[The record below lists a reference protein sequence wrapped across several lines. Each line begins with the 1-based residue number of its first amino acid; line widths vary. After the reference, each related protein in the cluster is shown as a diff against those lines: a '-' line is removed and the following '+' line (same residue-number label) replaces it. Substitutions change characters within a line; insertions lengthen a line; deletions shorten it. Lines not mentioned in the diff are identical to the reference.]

1 MLLLFISNMPYLLPE
16 FLLSSRLILSQWETA
31 LLYNDV
37 SHCLGTSLESALIVQ
52 WVLLFLRYNI
62 NNISFILNSQ
72 LSDLKI

>member
-16 FLLSSRLILSQWETA
+16 FLLSSGLILSQWETA

-52 WVLLFLRYNI
+52 RVLLFLRYNI